1 VPFGLLIVSD
11 LPPMVDVQ
19 HNPHPPEEP
28 VDLVSP
34 SRPVR
39 PRRPARPP
47 RALSGHASIV
57 AGLALLLV
65 LGMAPTASASP
76 VSPASAPT
84 GPMGPTADAGVAMLE
99 GIDVSH
105 WQGTI
110 NWTKVAAAGKKF
122 AIIKATD
129 GQVQADGK
137 LYIDP
142 MYATNH
148 AEAKAAGLWTGA
160 YHFARPSTNA
170 GDAVAEADHFASVM
184 KLGAGDLIP
193 ALDLEDN
200 GGMSIAALQTWV
212 TRFVD
217 EVYAK
222 IGMRPMIYTSPSFW
236 KNKMGDTRKLADAGY
251 KTLWIAHWGV
261 AAPTVPAQN
270 WGGHGWTFWQYTS
283 DGSVSGITGRVD
295 LDRFNGLDLTPQA
308 YSVFKLA
315 AALPGGAVKQGTSSA
330 ATVTIK
336 RINFPSDV
344 ALEVSGLPAGT
355 TGTFNENPSADAGS
369 VLTVKTPADPT
380 ATPIGTYPLTI
391 TGTSSGI
398 TRTTILNLVIADG
411 IPPTVTAPT
420 TGLYTGKTLG
430 STTVP
435 VRVRWSATDPS
446 GIAREALQRSIA
458 GGTWTNVSLSTATT
472 TTSNQLLTVGK
483 FTRQRSR
490 ATDRIA
496 NTSNWSQGP
505 SVRATITQQTS
516 TGVTWSGS
524 WHTVKTTKASGGSLR
539 YSTAA
544 GASATFRF
552 SGSSV
557 AWVAARGT
565 SRGSA
570 RVYVDGVYAGLFSLR
585 ASTSAYRSIVFARN
599 WSAVGTHTLK
609 IVVVGN
615 AGHPRVD
622 VDALARLAFQ

>member
-1 VPFGLLIVSD
+1 LIVND

-19 HNPHPPEEP
+19 HNPHPTEEP
-28 VDLVSP
+28 IYLVFP
-34 SRPVR
+34 SHPALA
-39 PRRPARPP
+39 RRSAQPQ
-47 RALSGHASIV
+47 RALAGHAAVV

-65 LGMAPTASASP
+65 LGVAPAASA
-76 VSPASAPT
+76 ARLAPGQQT
-84 GPMGPTADAGVAMLE
+84 ITPTADAGATVLE

-129 GQVQADGK
+129 GQVQSDGT

-148 AEAKAAGLWTGA
+148 TQAKAAGLWTGA
-160 YHFARPSTNA
+160 YHYARPSTNA

-193 ALDLEDN
+193 ALDLEES

-212 TRFVD
+212 TKFVD
-217 EVYAK
+217 EVYAQ

-236 KNKMGDTRKLADAGY
+236 KNNMGDTRKLADAGY

-261 AAPTVPAQN
+261 SAPTVPAEN

-283 DGSVSGITGRVD
+283 DGTVSGITTRVD

-308 YSVFKLA
+308 YSAFKLA
-315 AALPGGAVKQGTSSA
+315 ATIPSAVKQGASSA
-330 ATVTIK
+330 ASVAIK

-369 VLTVKTPADPT
+369 VLTVTTPSDPT
-380 ATPIGTYPLTI
+380 ATPVGTYPLTI
-391 TGTSSGI
+391 TGSSSGL
-398 TRTTILNLVIADG
+398 TRTTTLNLVIADG
-411 IPPTVTAPT
+411 IAPTVAAPT
-420 TGLYTGKTLG
+420 TGLVTGKTLG

-435 VRVRWSATDPS
+435 VRVRWTAADPS
-446 GIAREALQRSIA
+446 GIAREALQRSIS
-458 GGTWTNVSLSTATT
+458 GGTWTNVGLSSATATS
-472 TTSNQLLTVGK
+472 SNQVLTVGK

-524 WHTVKTTKASGGSLR
+524 WHTVNTTKASGGSLR

-570 RVYVDGVYAGLFSLR
+570 RIYVDGVYATIVSLR
-585 ASTSAYRSIVFARN
+585 SATSAYRSIVFARN
-599 WSAVGTHTLK
+599 WPTVGTHSIK

-622 VDALARLAFQ
+622 VDAFARLAFQ